1 MVATNPYEGD
11 RSILSCLP
19 HRPPLAFAVLVF
31 LLSSFILTSIPNS
44 HLALTVFAQP
54 PEILIDVSSAKS
66 QYQIGEIAQLDIM
79 VTNNMADTTT
89 CFFGLSLRDP
99 EGRVSIYDSQIGLT
113 KGSAVLGPS
122 QSTSFSAEWRI
133 HSSDYEDDV
142 PEGSYD
148 VAVNCWK
155 DNSFIDRHTDDLD
168 FETIF
173 RVVDDDD
180 DNDMMTMT
188 FVDFIIIIDSED
200 FFRRGQ
206 SANLFVEVENRR
218 GETTDCYFGLSIRDP
233 TGKFSIYDS
242 QIILNSIFSTLGPDE
257 KASLSA
263 EWLIPG
269 DAPEGMYDVAVNCWR
284 DGSFADR
291 YTDNLIWQPLF
302 RIGEANNS

>member
-1 MVATNPYEGD
+1 M
-11 RSILSCLP
+11 LSCLP

-44 HLALTVFAQP
+44 HLALMAFAQP

-89 CFFGLSLRDP
+89 CFFGVSLRDP

-133 HSSDYEDDV
+133 HSSDYDDDV

-155 DNSFIDRHTDDLD
+155 DTSFTDHHSDDLD
-168 FETIF
+168 FEPIF

-180 DNDMMTMT
+180 DSDISRT
-188 FVDFIIIIDSED
+188 FLDFIMTINSED
-200 FFRRGQ
+200 IFRRGQ

-233 TGKFSIYDS
+233 NGEFSIYDS
-242 QIILNSIFSTLGPDE
+242 QIVLNSVFSTLGPDE
-257 KASLSA
+257 KMSFSA
-263 EWLIPG
+263 EWSIPG
-269 DAPEGMYDVAVNCWR
+269 DAPEGKYDAAVNCWR
-284 DGSFADR
+284 DGSFTGR
-291 YTDNLIWQPLF
+291 YTDNLIWEPLF
-302 RIGEANNS
+302 RIGEADNS